1 MPPSS
6 PQHDHRSPGVP
17 KAGEHLRRAS
27 RAGAKLQRPLLP
39 VLPRWTRSAFPRRQW
54 RRLRRVNGDQIAPNC
69 TPIETDASGP
79 TTGTTTRLLP
89 ARRRHWGMCGVAP
102 DGGYRV
108 GATNPTWRR
117 QHVRGPPVRHQ
128 HHAGHDREAN
138 AGMMMCGAV
147 CKPIFIASHQSQR
160 SRRPVACRYAVTT
173 LEAWTE
179 IVCVLGAG
187 HEFQNCDRFI

>member
-1 MPPSS
+1 MGIRSLRIARRSRRTHRAPPQGRRPDFF
-6 PQHDHRSPGVP
+6 PQG
-17 KAGEHLRRAS
+17 
-27 RAGAKLQRPLLP
+27 
-39 VLPRWTRSAFPRRQW
+39 
-54 RRLRRVNGDQIAPNC
+54 
-69 TPIETDASGP
+69 
-79 TTGTTTRLLP
+79 
-89 ARRRHWGMCGVAP
+89 RRHWGMCGVAP

-117 QHVRGPPVRHQ
+117 QRVRGPPVRHQ

-179 IVCVLGAG
+179 IVGLDDTRRKMTRSSSRAHTTVSSMPS
-187 HEFQNCDRFI
+187 EFTEPPTNAILSKRGKQAARLWELLRYE